1 MGWRQS
7 SEDEIVS
14 ISEQFDEG
22 LRPVRKTTQ
31 AVVSSFWASD
41 EKLSVREQVQWS
53 FLPWNETEERF
64 VVQIE

>member
-41 EKLSVREQVQWS
+41 EKLLVREQVQ
-53 FLPWNETEERF
+53 
-64 VVQIE
+64 